1 MGNKKVVI
9 IDDDEAFL
17 EGLEKTLSASGYD
30 PLVVTDPLSA
40 VEIAIEKKPDVILLE
55 LRMPCKNGFEL
66 ADEMNRA
73 LETQS
78 IPIIAM
84 SEFFKEESFS
94 LMNLCMNLCGIKKYL
109 KKPLHPL
116 EVISAIEDV
125 IKEKG
130 DLWQR

>member
-1 MGNKKVVI
+1 MGNTKVVI

-17 EGLEKTLSASGYD
+17 EGLEKILSASGYD
-30 PLVVTDPLSA
+30 PLVVADPRSA
-40 VEIAIEKKPDVILLE
+40 VEIALNRKPDVILLE
-55 LRMPCKNGFEL
+55 LRMSCKNGFEL
-66 ADEMNRA
+66 ADDMNRA

-94 LMNLCMNLCGIKKYL
+94 MMNLCLNLCGIKRYL
-109 KKPLHPL
+109 KKPFHPL

-125 IKEKG
+125 IKGKG
-130 DLWQR
+130 DLCQR